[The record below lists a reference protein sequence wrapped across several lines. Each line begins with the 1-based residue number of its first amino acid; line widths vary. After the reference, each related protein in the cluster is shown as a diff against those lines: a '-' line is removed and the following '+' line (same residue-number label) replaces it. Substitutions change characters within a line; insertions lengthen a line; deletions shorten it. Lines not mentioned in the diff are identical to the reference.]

1 MACRSRYAFAA
12 TTAWADHE
20 GMQADIFGHLIA
32 ITPEFGLRLFQ
43 RPSDLDPTALRPA
56 AAMYPG
62 RP

>member
-1 MACRSRYAFAA
+1 
-12 TTAWADHE
+12 
-20 GMQADIFGHLIA
+20 MQADIFGHLIA